1 MEVKWTGQ
9 SIWGW
14 KVVLYLFLAGLGAGA
29 YAAGVISDF
38 MGKSLLARTGIM
50 LGAPLV
56 AIGSLFLVWD
66 LGQSLKFYR
75 ATSITGIKT
84 SWIARGFIILSVFIV
99 LGAFHIAAWIW
110 PFHWLEAMPSLR
122 SSLNVVNGIFALL
135 TMIYTGILLGAV
147 RPIPFWSNPILPF
160 LFLVSALSTGIMGIN
175 LSIVAA
181 GNGSM
186 EETFLLISDM
196 ILIALESLV
205 IFLYL
210 QATHTTAASRTS
222 ASLLMTGSL
231 APYFWG
237 GVVLLGLIIPFFAE
251 LIQYQAESSSLMII
265 LACIFGLLGGLLL
278 RHVVVA
284 AGVKAPLN
292 VAGIL
297 VQTPSKTRF

>member
-1 MEVKWTGQ
+1 M
-9 SIWGW
+9 
-14 KVVLYLFLAGLGAGA
+14 LYLFLAGLGAGA
-29 YAAGVISDF
+29 YATGVISDF
-38 MGKSLLARTGIM
+38 MGKSLPARVGII

-66 LGQSLKFYR
+66 LGQSLRFYR

-99 LGAFHIAAWIW
+99 LGVIHIAAWIW
-110 PFHWLEAMPSLR
+110 PFNWLEAMPSLR
-122 SSLNVVNGIFALL
+122 SALNVVNGIFALM

-147 RPIPFWSNPILPF
+147 RPIPFWSNPILPV
-160 LFLVSALSTGIMGIN
+160 LFLVSALSTGIMGIS
-175 LSIVAA
+175 LSIASYDA
-181 GNGSM
+181 IGNASM
-186 EETFLLISDM
+186 EDPKTFLLIFDM

-205 IFLYL
+205 IFFYL

-222 ASLLMTGSL
+222 ASLLMIGPL

-237 GVVLLGLIIPFFAE
+237 GVILVGLVIPFFAE
-251 LIQYQAESSSLMII
+251 LIQYQAESSSSMTIF
-265 LACIFGLLGGLLL
+265 ACIFGLLGGLLL

-292 VAGIL
+292 VTGIL
-297 VQTPSKTRF
+297 VQTPSKDRF